1 MELYMCVLHGDC
13 KATGTMSDW
22 LQLRPQVVR

>member
-1 MELYMCVLHGDC
+1 METHTHTHTHMCVLHGDC

-22 LQLRPQVVR
+22 LQ